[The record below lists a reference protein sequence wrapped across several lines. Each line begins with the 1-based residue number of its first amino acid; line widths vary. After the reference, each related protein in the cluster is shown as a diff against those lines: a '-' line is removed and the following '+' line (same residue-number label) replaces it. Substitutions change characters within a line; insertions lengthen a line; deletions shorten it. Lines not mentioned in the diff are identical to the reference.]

1 MCISDI
7 IDLISS
13 VSVVTASILGIW
25 GVNAWRKETRF
36 KRKYELA
43 EKVLAN
49 AYEAVEVIEFIRF
62 PASTDDE
69 GQSRTPNENE
79 TPEQIKVLNNLF
91 VIKERF
97 IKRNESFKRL
107 FSIRFQLKAVF
118 GQKLEDPF
126 NKILGMPNKI
136 FLAVDQYA
144 DTVKN
149 PSRYTDEEK
158 SKLYQ
163 EYRKSVFGNLTK
175 KEEDPIYKEMK
186 EALKDLEKEC
196 RKYLK

>member
-7 IDLISS
+7 INLISPIS
-13 VSVVTASILGIW
+13 VIIASVFGIW
-25 GVNAWRKETRF
+25 GINTWRKEIPFR
-36 KRKYELA
+36 RKYELA

-49 AYEAVEVIEFIRF
+49 AYEAVEVIESIRF
-62 PASTDDE
+62 PASNSYE
-69 GQSRTPNENE
+69 GLSRKSNGNE
-79 TPEQIKVLNNLF
+79 TPHQTKILNNLY
-91 VIKERF
+91 VVKERF
-97 IKRNESFKRL
+97 YKRNDSFKKL
-107 FSIRFQLKAVF
+107 FSVRFQLKAVF

-149 PSRYTDEEK
+149 PKNYTSKEK

-163 EYRKSVFGNLTK
+163 EYSKSVFGSLIN
-175 KEEDPIYKEMK
+175 KEEDPIYNEMK

-196 RKYLK
+196 RKYLN

>member
-149 PSRYTDEEK
+149 PKNYTSKEK

-163 EYRKSVFGNLTK
+163 EYSKSVVGSLIN
-175 KEEDPIYKEMK
+175 KEEDPIYNEMK

-196 RKYLK
+196 RKYLN

>member
-13 VSVVTASILGIW
+13 VSVFTASILGIW

-49 AYEAVEVIEFIRF
+49 AYEAVEVINIIRF
-62 PASTDDE
+62 PASKSDE
-69 GQSRTPNENE
+69 GQSRKPNENE
-79 TPEQIKVLNNLF
+79 TPCQTKILNNLY
-91 VIKERF
+91 VVKERF
-97 IKRNESFKRL
+97 LKNNDSFKRL
-107 FSIRFQLKAVF
+107 FSLRFQLKAVF
-118 GQKLEDPF
+118 GDELEQSV
-126 NKILGMPNKI
+126 NTILRMPNKI

-149 PSRYTDEEK
+149 PSSYTDVEK

-163 EYRKSVFGNLTK
+163 EYSKSVFGNLTK
-175 KEEDPIYKEMK
+175 KEEDPIYNEMK